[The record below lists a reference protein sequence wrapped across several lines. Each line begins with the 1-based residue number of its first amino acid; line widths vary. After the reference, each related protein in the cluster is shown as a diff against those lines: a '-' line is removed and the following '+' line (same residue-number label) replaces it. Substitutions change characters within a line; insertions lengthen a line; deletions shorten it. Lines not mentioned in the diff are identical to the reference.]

1 MARLIDLWRAIDPSA
16 GLVAGDP
23 RATEQIVRGVSR
35 TRTAPPHLPPPAEG
49 HVLIVDGTLLGG
61 LPADRLLAEVAASGS
76 DPVGLL
82 VTAPAGSRDDWPD
95 ASPPILGSDLS
106 PATLAAS
113 ASRYLADEAGVL
125 ATVAAELRL
134 AAAEAALADPAPTA
148 PAGLVAA
155 RIRRGVAVVAEGEL
169 VALHPRPAGRALAAR
184 FAAAFSRLFGT
195 PSARAAASRRLREG
209 LWIHEQ
215 LIRPGAA
222 VWLFDDLPLARI
234 DEVAAESLAVT
245 LRALLRR
252 PPVRPSRPSRLPPRL
267 AEPAPR
273 GGTSDIDRRAPRDPA
288 AARID
293 ATLLAVARANG
304 RVTPAA
310 RSLGVHRNT
319 VLYRLRLARDRRG
332 IDPRRPEDALRL
344 LREADRAG

>member
-1 MARLIDLWRAIDPSA
+1 VARLIDVWRAIDPSA
-16 GLVAGDP
+16 SLVAGDP
-23 RATEQIVRGVSR
+23 ALTRAFVRGVSR
-35 TRTAPPHLPPPAEG
+35 TRAAPPHLPPPAEG
-49 HVLIVDGTLLGG
+49 HLLIVDGSLLGES
-61 LPADRLLAEVAASGS
+61 LPAHRLLAEVAASGS
-76 DPVGLL
+76 APIGII
-82 VTAPAGSRDDWPD
+82 VTAPSGGRDTWPD
-95 ASPPILGSDLS
+95 PSPPILSSQLAA
-106 PATLAAS
+106 ATLAGA
-113 ASRYLADEAGVL
+113 AVRYLADEPGVL
-125 ATVAAELRL
+125 AGVAVELRL
-134 AAAEAALADPAPTA
+134 AAAEAALADPAPSA

-155 RIRRGVAVVAEGEL
+155 RIRRGVAVVADGEL

-215 LIRPGAA
+215 RIRPGAA
-222 VWLFDDLPLARI
+222 VWLFDDLPLARV
-234 DEVAAESLAVT
+234 DEVAAESLALT

-252 PPVRPSRPSRLPPRL
+252 PPVRPPRL
-267 AEPAPR
+267 EARSAGPAPR
-273 GGTSDIDRRAPRDPA
+273 ASPPVVGRSGDPSPA
-288 AARID
+288 SARIE

-319 VLYRLRLARDRRG
+319 VLYRLRVARDRQG

-344 LREADRAG
+344 LRDADRAG